1 MVIRRFLLLLFM
13 LVCCFAANAQF
24 DAQFSQYWAVT
35 GYYNPAYAGQNDKL
49 IVSGAYSQQL
59 SGFTNAPKSMY
70 FAADMPFKFLG
81 VKHGVGLA
89 LFNETIG
96 LFKNQSIGLQY
107 SYKKSIEKG
116 QLSIG
121 GQIGALNVGFDPSK
135 IQLPESGGKD
145 NAFPTS
151 NVSGMSMDAA
161 LGAFYTNPTF
171 YAGISATHITSP
183 TILMGKSNEFKVNP
197 AFYLTGGYNIKTKS
211 PLIWLQPSFLV
222 KSDLVATKIDLTG
235 RAFYSYNEK
244 TFYGGLSYSPGTS
257 VAFLI
262 GAKMKNISVG
272 YAYDM
277 FTSSIGVGSGSHDLF
292 VTYSTDINF
301 SNHSKNRHKSI
312 RIL

>member
-1 MVIRRFLLLLFM
+1 MIIKRLLLPLLM
-13 LVCCFAANAQF
+13 MVCCFTANAQF

-35 GYYNPAYAGQNDKL
+35 GYYNPASAGQSDQLN
-49 IVSGAYSQQL
+49 VTGAYSQQL
-59 SGFTNAPKSMY
+59 VGFTNAPKSMY
-70 FAADMPFKFLG
+70 FGADMPFNFLG
-81 VKHGVGLA
+81 AKHGVGVA

-96 LFKNQSIGLQY
+96 LFKNQSFGIQY
-107 SYKKSIEKG
+107 SYKKKIDKG

-121 GQIGALNVGFDPSK
+121 GQIGGLNIGFDPSK
-135 IQLPESGGKD
+135 LELGDTAGRD

-151 NVSGMSMDAA
+151 NVSGMSMDMA
-161 LGAFYTNPTF
+161 LGAFYTSPSF
-171 YAGISATHITSP
+171 YSGISATHITSP
-183 TILMGKSNEFKVNP
+183 TILMGKNNEFKVNP

-211 PLIWLQPSFLV
+211 PLIWLQPSFLL

-235 RAFYSYNEK
+235 RLFYSYNEK

-257 VAFLI
+257 VAFLV

-277 FTSSIGVGSGSHDLF
+277 FTSAIGVGSGSHDLF
-292 VTYSTDINF
+292 VKYSMDINF